1 MKSNWIKYVFII
13 FVILILIFASY
24 IIKKDEAEKKQ
35 GQQQTTTTQENQV
48 KEIKV
53 GIAELDTMNPIL
65 SKNKN
70 VQTVTKLIYE
80 PLVNLTSDYKAEPC
94 LAKEWAKQ
102 SDNSYLIKL
111 RENVRWSDGQ
121 SFTADD
127 VKFTIDRL
135 KDSNTIY
142 SSNVK
147 DVTSI
152 DVEDDYTVRINL
164 DKDKKEKI
172 KKIGWNIQ
180 NIENIIPNTNVILIG
195 SKKFINEKV
204 FELKER
210 QVENLE
216 IIACYNYNEVK
227 NDMKEIV
234 SKYDGMLNT
243 LGINKI

>member
-1 MKSNWIKYVFII
+1 MV
-13 FVILILIFASY
+13 L
-24 IIKKDEAEKKQ
+24 EEKKVKNICNFYVSEYHLEIMLLPYISKKIDNE
-35 GQQQTTTTQENQV
+35 ENITIIT
-48 KEIKV
+48 EIDL
-53 GIAELDTMNPIL
+53 ESTL
-65 SKNKN
+65 N
-70 VQTVTKLIYE
+70 VVIE
-80 PLVNLTSDYKAEPC
+80 
-94 LAKEWAKQ
+94 
-102 SDNSYLIKL
+102 
-111 RENVRWSDGQ
+111 
-121 SFTADD
+121 
-127 VKFTIDRL
+127 
-135 KDSNTIY
+135 
-142 SSNVK
+142 
-147 DVTSI
+147 
-152 DVEDDYTVRINL
+152 RINL

-243 LGINKI
+243 FGINKI

>member
-1 MKSNWIKYVFII
+1 MV
-13 FVILILIFASY
+13 L
-24 IIKKDEAEKKQ
+24 EEKKVKNICNFYVSEYHLEIMLLPYISKKIDNE
-35 GQQQTTTTQENQV
+35 ENITIIT
-48 KEIKV
+48 EIDL
-53 GIAELDTMNPIL
+53 ESTL
-65 SKNKN
+65 N
-70 VQTVTKLIYE
+70 VVIE
-80 PLVNLTSDYKAEPC
+80 
-94 LAKEWAKQ
+94 
-102 SDNSYLIKL
+102 
-111 RENVRWSDGQ
+111 
-121 SFTADD
+121 
-127 VKFTIDRL
+127 
-135 KDSNTIY
+135 
-142 SSNVK
+142 
-147 DVTSI
+147 
-152 DVEDDYTVRINL
+152 RINL

-195 SKKFINEKV
+195 SKKFINDKV

>member
-1 MKSNWIKYVFII
+1 MV
-13 FVILILIFASY
+13 L
-24 IIKKDEAEKKQ
+24 EEKKVKNIWNFFVSEYHLEIMLLPYISKKIDNE
-35 GQQQTTTTQENQV
+35 ENITIIT
-48 KEIKV
+48 EIDL
-53 GIAELDTMNPIL
+53 ESTL
-65 SKNKN
+65 N
-70 VQTVTKLIYE
+70 VVIE
-80 PLVNLTSDYKAEPC
+80 
-94 LAKEWAKQ
+94 
-102 SDNSYLIKL
+102 
-111 RENVRWSDGQ
+111 
-121 SFTADD
+121 
-127 VKFTIDRL
+127 
-135 KDSNTIY
+135 
-142 SSNVK
+142 
-147 DVTSI
+147 
-152 DVEDDYTVRINL
+152 RINL

>member
-1 MKSNWIKYVFII
+1 MV
-13 FVILILIFASY
+13 L
-24 IIKKDEAEKKQ
+24 EEKKVKNICNFYVSEYHLEIMLLPYINKKIDNE
-35 GQQQTTTTQENQV
+35 ENITIIT
-48 KEIKV
+48 EIDL
-53 GIAELDTMNPIL
+53 ESTL
-65 SKNKN
+65 N
-70 VQTVTKLIYE
+70 VVIE
-80 PLVNLTSDYKAEPC
+80 
-94 LAKEWAKQ
+94 
-102 SDNSYLIKL
+102 
-111 RENVRWSDGQ
+111 
-121 SFTADD
+121 
-127 VKFTIDRL
+127 
-135 KDSNTIY
+135 
-142 SSNVK
+142 
-147 DVTSI
+147 
-152 DVEDDYTVRINL
+152 RINL

-227 NDMKEIV
+227 NDMKEIA

>member
-1 MKSNWIKYVFII
+1 MTEIDLESTLNV
-13 FVILILIFASY
+13 VI
-24 IIKKDEAEKKQ
+24 E
-35 GQQQTTTTQENQV
+35 
-48 KEIKV
+48 
-53 GIAELDTMNPIL
+53 
-65 SKNKN
+65 
-70 VQTVTKLIYE
+70 
-80 PLVNLTSDYKAEPC
+80 
-94 LAKEWAKQ
+94 
-102 SDNSYLIKL
+102 
-111 RENVRWSDGQ
+111 
-121 SFTADD
+121 
-127 VKFTIDRL
+127 
-135 KDSNTIY
+135 
-142 SSNVK
+142 
-147 DVTSI
+147 
-152 DVEDDYTVRINL
+152 RINL

>member
-1 MKSNWIKYVFII
+1 MV
-13 FVILILIFASY
+13 L
-24 IIKKDEAEKKQ
+24 EEKKVKNICNFYVSEYHLEIMLLPYISKKIDNE
-35 GQQQTTTTQENQV
+35 ENITIIT
-48 KEIKV
+48 EIDL
-53 GIAELDTMNPIL
+53 ESTL
-65 SKNKN
+65 N
-70 VQTVTKLIYE
+70 VVIE
-80 PLVNLTSDYKAEPC
+80 
-94 LAKEWAKQ
+94 
-102 SDNSYLIKL
+102 
-111 RENVRWSDGQ
+111 
-121 SFTADD
+121 
-127 VKFTIDRL
+127 
-135 KDSNTIY
+135 
-142 SSNVK
+142 
-147 DVTSI
+147 
-152 DVEDDYTVRINL
+152 RINL

-234 SKYDGMLNT
+234 SKSDGMLNT

>member
-1 MKSNWIKYVFII
+1 MHGFCLWTA
-13 FVILILIFASY
+13 ASSQSGAHTS
-24 IIKKDEAEKKQ
+24 ELPL
-35 GQQQTTTTQENQV
+35 QEIAFHTFPFQV
-48 KEIKV
+48 HR
-53 GIAELDTMNPIL
+53 
-65 SKNKN
+65 
-70 VQTVTKLIYE
+70 
-80 PLVNLTSDYKAEPC
+80 
-94 LAKEWAKQ
+94 
-102 SDNSYLIKL
+102 SY
-111 RENVRWSDGQ
+111 
-121 SFTADD
+121 
-127 VKFTIDRL
+127 
-135 KDSNTIY
+135 Y
-142 SSNVK
+142 
-147 DVTSI
+147 
-152 DVEDDYTVRINL
+152 
-164 DKDKKEKI
+164 KDKKEKI

>member
-1 MKSNWIKYVFII
+1 MV
-13 FVILILIFASY
+13 L
-24 IIKKDEAEKKQ
+24 EEKKVKNICNFYVSEYHLEIMLFPYISKKIDNE
-35 GQQQTTTTQENQV
+35 ENITIIT
-48 KEIKV
+48 EIDL
-53 GIAELDTMNPIL
+53 ESTL
-65 SKNKN
+65 N
-70 VQTVTKLIYE
+70 VVIE
-80 PLVNLTSDYKAEPC
+80 
-94 LAKEWAKQ
+94 
-102 SDNSYLIKL
+102 
-111 RENVRWSDGQ
+111 
-121 SFTADD
+121 
-127 VKFTIDRL
+127 
-135 KDSNTIY
+135 
-142 SSNVK
+142 
-147 DVTSI
+147 
-152 DVEDDYTVRINL
+152 RINL

>member
-1 MKSNWIKYVFII
+1 MV
-13 FVILILIFASY
+13 L
-24 IIKKDEAEKKQ
+24 EEKKVKNICNFYVSEYHLEIMLLPYISKKIDNE
-35 GQQQTTTTQENQV
+35 ENITIIT
-48 KEIKV
+48 EIDL
-53 GIAELDTMNPIL
+53 ESTL
-65 SKNKN
+65 N
-70 VQTVTKLIYE
+70 VVIE
-80 PLVNLTSDYKAEPC
+80 
-94 LAKEWAKQ
+94 
-102 SDNSYLIKL
+102 
-111 RENVRWSDGQ
+111 
-121 SFTADD
+121 
-127 VKFTIDRL
+127 
-135 KDSNTIY
+135 
-142 SSNVK
+142 
-147 DVTSI
+147 
-152 DVEDDYTVRINL
+152 RINL

-243 LGINKI
+243 LGINKF

>member
-1 MKSNWIKYVFII
+1 MV
-13 FVILILIFASY
+13 L
-24 IIKKDEAEKKQ
+24 EEKKVKNICNFYVSEYHLEIMLLPYISKKIDNE
-35 GQQQTTTTQENQV
+35 ENITIIT
-48 KEIKV
+48 EIDL
-53 GIAELDTMNPIL
+53 ESTL
-65 SKNKN
+65 N
-70 VQTVTKLIYE
+70 VVIE
-80 PLVNLTSDYKAEPC
+80 
-94 LAKEWAKQ
+94 
-102 SDNSYLIKL
+102 
-111 RENVRWSDGQ
+111 
-121 SFTADD
+121 
-127 VKFTIDRL
+127 
-135 KDSNTIY
+135 
-142 SSNVK
+142 
-147 DVTSI
+147 
-152 DVEDDYTVRINL
+152 RINL

-180 NIENIIPNTNVILIG
+180 NIENIITNTNVILIG

>member
-1 MKSNWIKYVFII
+1 MV
-13 FVILILIFASY
+13 L
-24 IIKKDEAEKKQ
+24 EEKKVKNICNFYVSEYHLEIMLLPYISKKIDNE
-35 GQQQTTTTQENQV
+35 ENITIIT
-48 KEIKV
+48 EIDL
-53 GIAELDTMNPIL
+53 ESTL
-65 SKNKN
+65 N
-70 VQTVTKLIYE
+70 VVIE
-80 PLVNLTSDYKAEPC
+80 
-94 LAKEWAKQ
+94 
-102 SDNSYLIKL
+102 
-111 RENVRWSDGQ
+111 
-121 SFTADD
+121 
-127 VKFTIDRL
+127 
-135 KDSNTIY
+135 
-142 SSNVK
+142 
-147 DVTSI
+147 
-152 DVEDDYTVRINL
+152 RINL

-204 FELKER
+204 SELKER

>member
-1 MKSNWIKYVFII
+1 MV
-13 FVILILIFASY
+13 L
-24 IIKKDEAEKKQ
+24 EEKKVKNICNFYVSEYHLEIMLLPYISKKIDNE
-35 GQQQTTTTQENQV
+35 ENITIIT
-48 KEIKV
+48 EIDL
-53 GIAELDTMNPIL
+53 ESTL
-65 SKNKN
+65 N
-70 VQTVTKLIYE
+70 VVIEK
-80 PLVNLTSDYKAEPC
+80 
-94 LAKEWAKQ
+94 
-102 SDNSYLIKL
+102 
-111 RENVRWSDGQ
+111 
-121 SFTADD
+121 
-127 VKFTIDRL
+127 
-135 KDSNTIY
+135 
-142 SSNVK
+142 
-147 DVTSI
+147 
-152 DVEDDYTVRINL
+152 INL

-210 QVENLE
+210 QGEILE

>member
-1 MKSNWIKYVFII
+1 MV
-13 FVILILIFASY
+13 L
-24 IIKKDEAEKKQ
+24 EEKKVKNICNFYVSEYHLEIMLLPYISKKIDNE
-35 GQQQTTTTQENQV
+35 ENITIIT
-48 KEIKV
+48 EIDLEST
-53 GIAELDTMNPIL
+53 I
-65 SKNKN
+65 N
-70 VQTVTKLIYE
+70 VVIE
-80 PLVNLTSDYKAEPC
+80 
-94 LAKEWAKQ
+94 
-102 SDNSYLIKL
+102 
-111 RENVRWSDGQ
+111 
-121 SFTADD
+121 
-127 VKFTIDRL
+127 
-135 KDSNTIY
+135 
-142 SSNVK
+142 
-147 DVTSI
+147 
-152 DVEDDYTVRINL
+152 RINL
-164 DKDKKEKI
+164 DKNKKEKI

>member
-1 MKSNWIKYVFII
+1 MV
-13 FVILILIFASY
+13 L
-24 IIKKDEAEKKQ
+24 EEKKVKNICNFYVSEYHLEIMLLPYISKKIDNE
-35 GQQQTTTTQENQV
+35 ENITIIT
-48 KEIKV
+48 EIDL
-53 GIAELDTMNPIL
+53 ESTL
-65 SKNKN
+65 N
-70 VQTVTKLIYE
+70 VVIE
-80 PLVNLTSDYKAEPC
+80 
-94 LAKEWAKQ
+94 
-102 SDNSYLIKL
+102 
-111 RENVRWSDGQ
+111 
-121 SFTADD
+121 
-127 VKFTIDRL
+127 
-135 KDSNTIY
+135 
-142 SSNVK
+142 
-147 DVTSI
+147 
-152 DVEDDYTVRINL
+152 RINI
-164 DKDKKEKI
+164 DKEKKEKI

>member
-1 MKSNWIKYVFII
+1 MV
-13 FVILILIFASY
+13 L
-24 IIKKDEAEKKQ
+24 EEKKVKNICNFYVSEYHLEIMLLPYISKKIDNE
-35 GQQQTTTTQENQV
+35 ENITIIT
-48 KEIKV
+48 EIDL
-53 GIAELDTMNPIL
+53 ESTL
-65 SKNKN
+65 N
-70 VQTVTKLIYE
+70 VVIE
-80 PLVNLTSDYKAEPC
+80 
-94 LAKEWAKQ
+94 
-102 SDNSYLIKL
+102 
-111 RENVRWSDGQ
+111 
-121 SFTADD
+121 
-127 VKFTIDRL
+127 
-135 KDSNTIY
+135 
-142 SSNVK
+142 
-147 DVTSI
+147 
-152 DVEDDYTVRINL
+152 RINL

-180 NIENIIPNTNVILIG
+180 NIENIIPNINVILIG

>member
-1 MKSNWIKYVFII
+1 MV
-13 FVILILIFASY
+13 L
-24 IIKKDEAEKKQ
+24 EEKKVKNICNFYVSEYHLEIMLLPYISKKIDNE
-35 GQQQTTTTQENQV
+35 ENITIIT
-48 KEIKV
+48 EIDL
-53 GIAELDTMNPIL
+53 ESTL
-65 SKNKN
+65 N
-70 VQTVTKLIYE
+70 VVIE
-80 PLVNLTSDYKAEPC
+80 
-94 LAKEWAKQ
+94 
-102 SDNSYLIKL
+102 
-111 RENVRWSDGQ
+111 
-121 SFTADD
+121 
-127 VKFTIDRL
+127 
-135 KDSNTIY
+135 
-142 SSNVK
+142 
-147 DVTSI
+147 
-152 DVEDDYTVRINL
+152 RINL

-180 NIENIIPNTNVILIG
+180 NIENIENIIPNTNVILIG

>member
-1 MKSNWIKYVFII
+1 MV
-13 FVILILIFASY
+13 L
-24 IIKKDEAEKKQ
+24 EEKKVKNICNFYVSEYHLEIMLLPYISKKIDNE
-35 GQQQTTTTQENQV
+35 ENITIIT
-48 KEIKV
+48 ENDL
-53 GIAELDTMNPIL
+53 ESTL
-65 SKNKN
+65 N
-70 VQTVTKLIYE
+70 VVIE
-80 PLVNLTSDYKAEPC
+80 
-94 LAKEWAKQ
+94 
-102 SDNSYLIKL
+102 
-111 RENVRWSDGQ
+111 
-121 SFTADD
+121 
-127 VKFTIDRL
+127 
-135 KDSNTIY
+135 
-142 SSNVK
+142 
-147 DVTSI
+147 
-152 DVEDDYTVRINL
+152 RINL

>member
-1 MKSNWIKYVFII
+1 MVLEEKKVKNICNFYVSEYHLEIM
-13 FVILILIFASY
+13 LLSY
-24 IIKKDEAEKKQ
+24 ISKKIDNE
-35 GQQQTTTTQENQV
+35 ENITIIT
-48 KEIKV
+48 EIDL
-53 GIAELDTMNPIL
+53 ESTL
-65 SKNKN
+65 N
-70 VQTVTKLIYE
+70 VVIE
-80 PLVNLTSDYKAEPC
+80 
-94 LAKEWAKQ
+94 
-102 SDNSYLIKL
+102 
-111 RENVRWSDGQ
+111 
-121 SFTADD
+121 
-127 VKFTIDRL
+127 
-135 KDSNTIY
+135 
-142 SSNVK
+142 
-147 DVTSI
+147 
-152 DVEDDYTVRINL
+152 RINL

>member
-1 MKSNWIKYVFII
+1 MV
-13 FVILILIFASY
+13 L
-24 IIKKDEAEKKQ
+24 EEKKVKNICNFYVSEYHLEIMLLPYISKKIDNE
-35 GQQQTTTTQENQV
+35 ENITIIT
-48 KEIKV
+48 EIDLKST
-53 GIAELDTMNPIL
+53 L
-65 SKNKN
+65 N
-70 VQTVTKLIYE
+70 VVIE
-80 PLVNLTSDYKAEPC
+80 
-94 LAKEWAKQ
+94 
-102 SDNSYLIKL
+102 
-111 RENVRWSDGQ
+111 
-121 SFTADD
+121 
-127 VKFTIDRL
+127 
-135 KDSNTIY
+135 
-142 SSNVK
+142 
-147 DVTSI
+147 
-152 DVEDDYTVRINL
+152 RINL

>member
-1 MKSNWIKYVFII
+1 MV
-13 FVILILIFASY
+13 L
-24 IIKKDEAEKKQ
+24 EEKKVKNICNFYVSEYHLEIRLLPYISKKIDNE
-35 GQQQTTTTQENQV
+35 ENITIIT
-48 KEIKV
+48 EIDL
-53 GIAELDTMNPIL
+53 ESTL
-65 SKNKN
+65 N
-70 VQTVTKLIYE
+70 VVIE
-80 PLVNLTSDYKAEPC
+80 
-94 LAKEWAKQ
+94 
-102 SDNSYLIKL
+102 
-111 RENVRWSDGQ
+111 
-121 SFTADD
+121 
-127 VKFTIDRL
+127 
-135 KDSNTIY
+135 
-142 SSNVK
+142 
-147 DVTSI
+147 
-152 DVEDDYTVRINL
+152 RINL

-234 SKYDGMLNT
+234 SKYDEMLNT

>member
-1 MKSNWIKYVFII
+1 MV
-13 FVILILIFASY
+13 L
-24 IIKKDEAEKKQ
+24 EEKKVKNICNFYVSEYHLEIMLLPYISKKIDNE
-35 GQQQTTTTQENQV
+35 ENITIIT
-48 KEIKV
+48 EIDL
-53 GIAELDTMNPIL
+53 ESTL
-65 SKNKN
+65 N
-70 VQTVTKLIYE
+70 VVIE
-80 PLVNLTSDYKAEPC
+80 
-94 LAKEWAKQ
+94 
-102 SDNSYLIKL
+102 
-111 RENVRWSDGQ
+111 
-121 SFTADD
+121 
-127 VKFTIDRL
+127 
-135 KDSNTIY
+135 
-142 SSNVK
+142 
-147 DVTSI
+147 
-152 DVEDDYTVRINL
+152 RINL

-172 KKIGWNIQ
+172 KKIGWNIK

>member
-1 MKSNWIKYVFII
+1 MV
-13 FVILILIFASY
+13 L
-24 IIKKDEAEKKQ
+24 EEKKVKNICNFYVSEYHLEIMLLPYISKKIDNE
-35 GQQQTTTTQENQV
+35 ENITIIT
-48 KEIKV
+48 EIDL
-53 GIAELDTMNPIL
+53 ESTL
-65 SKNKN
+65 N
-70 VQTVTKLIYE
+70 VVIE
-80 PLVNLTSDYKAEPC
+80 
-94 LAKEWAKQ
+94 
-102 SDNSYLIKL
+102 
-111 RENVRWSDGQ
+111 
-121 SFTADD
+121 
-127 VKFTIDRL
+127 
-135 KDSNTIY
+135 
-142 SSNVK
+142 
-147 DVTSI
+147 
-152 DVEDDYTVRINL
+152 RINL

-195 SKKFINEKV
+195 SKKFINEKI

>member
-1 MKSNWIKYVFII
+1 MV
-13 FVILILIFASY
+13 L
-24 IIKKDEAEKKQ
+24 EEKKVKNICNFYVSEYHLEIMLLPYISKKIDNE
-35 GQQQTTTTQENQV
+35 ENITIIT
-48 KEIKV
+48 EIDL
-53 GIAELDTMNPIL
+53 ESTL
-65 SKNKN
+65 N
-70 VQTVTKLIYE
+70 VVIE
-80 PLVNLTSDYKAEPC
+80 
-94 LAKEWAKQ
+94 
-102 SDNSYLIKL
+102 
-111 RENVRWSDGQ
+111 
-121 SFTADD
+121 
-127 VKFTIDRL
+127 
-135 KDSNTIY
+135 
-142 SSNVK
+142 
-147 DVTSI
+147 
-152 DVEDDYTVRINL
+152 RINL

-227 NDMKEIV
+227 NEMKEIV

>member
-1 MKSNWIKYVFII
+1 MV
-13 FVILILIFASY
+13 L
-24 IIKKDEAEKKQ
+24 EEKKVKNICNFYVSEYHLEIMLLPYISKKIDNE
-35 GQQQTTTTQENQV
+35 EN
-48 KEIKV
+48 IT
-53 GIAELDTMNPIL
+53 II
-65 SKNKN
+65 N
-70 VQTVTKLIYE
+70 VVIE
-80 PLVNLTSDYKAEPC
+80 
-94 LAKEWAKQ
+94 
-102 SDNSYLIKL
+102 
-111 RENVRWSDGQ
+111 
-121 SFTADD
+121 
-127 VKFTIDRL
+127 
-135 KDSNTIY
+135 
-142 SSNVK
+142 
-147 DVTSI
+147 
-152 DVEDDYTVRINL
+152 RINL

>member
-1 MKSNWIKYVFII
+1 MV
-13 FVILILIFASY
+13 L
-24 IIKKDEAEKKQ
+24 EEKKVKNICNFYVSEYHLEIMLLPYISKKIDNE
-35 GQQQTTTTQENQV
+35 ENITIIT
-48 KEIKV
+48 EIDL
-53 GIAELDTMNPIL
+53 ESTL
-65 SKNKN
+65 N
-70 VQTVTKLIYE
+70 VVIE
-80 PLVNLTSDYKAEPC
+80 
-94 LAKEWAKQ
+94 
-102 SDNSYLIKL
+102 
-111 RENVRWSDGQ
+111 
-121 SFTADD
+121 
-127 VKFTIDRL
+127 
-135 KDSNTIY
+135 
-142 SSNVK
+142 
-147 DVTSI
+147 
-152 DVEDDYTVRINL
+152 RINL

-234 SKYDGMLNT
+234 SKYDGMINT

>member
-1 MKSNWIKYVFII
+1 MV
-13 FVILILIFASY
+13 L
-24 IIKKDEAEKKQ
+24 EEKKVKNICNFYVSEYHLEIMLLPYISKKIDNE
-35 GQQQTTTTQENQV
+35 ENITIIT
-48 KEIKV
+48 EIDL
-53 GIAELDTMNPIL
+53 ESTL
-65 SKNKN
+65 N
-70 VQTVTKLIYE
+70 VVIE
-80 PLVNLTSDYKAEPC
+80 
-94 LAKEWAKQ
+94 
-102 SDNSYLIKL
+102 
-111 RENVRWSDGQ
+111 
-121 SFTADD
+121 
-127 VKFTIDRL
+127 
-135 KDSNTIY
+135 
-142 SSNVK
+142 
-147 DVTSI
+147 
-152 DVEDDYTVRINL
+152 RINL

-243 LGINKI
+243 LGINKR

>member
-1 MKSNWIKYVFII
+1 MLLPYISKKIDNEENITII
-13 FVILILIFASY
+13 TEIDLESTLNVVI
-24 IIKKDEAEKKQ
+24 E
-35 GQQQTTTTQENQV
+35 
-48 KEIKV
+48 
-53 GIAELDTMNPIL
+53 
-65 SKNKN
+65 
-70 VQTVTKLIYE
+70 
-80 PLVNLTSDYKAEPC
+80 
-94 LAKEWAKQ
+94 
-102 SDNSYLIKL
+102 
-111 RENVRWSDGQ
+111 
-121 SFTADD
+121 
-127 VKFTIDRL
+127 
-135 KDSNTIY
+135 
-142 SSNVK
+142 
-147 DVTSI
+147 
-152 DVEDDYTVRINL
+152 RINL

-243 LGINKI
+243 LSINKI

>member
-1 MKSNWIKYVFII
+1 MV
-13 FVILILIFASY
+13 L
-24 IIKKDEAEKKQ
+24 EEKK
-35 GQQQTTTTQENQV
+35 V
-48 KEIKV
+48 KNICNFYV
-53 GIAELDTMNPIL
+53 
-65 SKNKN
+65 
-70 VQTVTKLIYE
+70 
-80 PLVNLTSDYKAEPC
+80 SDYHLEIMLLPYISK
-94 LAKEWAKQ
+94 KI
-102 SDNSYLIKL
+102 DNE
-111 RENVRWSDGQ
+111 ENI
-121 SFTADD
+121 
-127 VKFTIDRL
+127 TIITEIDL
-135 KDSNTIY
+135 ESTL
-142 SSNVK
+142 NV
-147 DVTSI
+147 VI
-152 DVEDDYTVRINL
+152 ERINL

-210 QVENLE
+210 QVETLE

>member
-1 MKSNWIKYVFII
+1 MV
-13 FVILILIFASY
+13 L
-24 IIKKDEAEKKQ
+24 EEKKVKNICNFYVSEYHLEIMLLPYISKKIDNE
-35 GQQQTTTTQENQV
+35 ENITIIT
-48 KEIKV
+48 EIDL
-53 GIAELDTMNPIL
+53 ESTL
-65 SKNKN
+65 N
-70 VQTVTKLIYE
+70 VVIE
-80 PLVNLTSDYKAEPC
+80 
-94 LAKEWAKQ
+94 
-102 SDNSYLIKL
+102 
-111 RENVRWSDGQ
+111 
-121 SFTADD
+121 
-127 VKFTIDRL
+127 
-135 KDSNTIY
+135 
-142 SSNVK
+142 
-147 DVTSI
+147 
-152 DVEDDYTVRINL
+152 RINL

-216 IIACYNYNEVK
+216 IIGCYNYNEVK